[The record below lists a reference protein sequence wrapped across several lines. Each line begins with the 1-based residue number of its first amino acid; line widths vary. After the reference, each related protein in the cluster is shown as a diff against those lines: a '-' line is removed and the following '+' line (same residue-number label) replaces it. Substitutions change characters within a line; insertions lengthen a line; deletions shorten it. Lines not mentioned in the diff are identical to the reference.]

1 MQKVPIISNQLD
13 KEKFFEI
20 INENFSSLA
29 PAYYT
34 LITNWLIDAYKV
46 YNGID
51 KFIILIYLI
60 NKDLI
65 SKRKNEEMV
74 NYDTFY
80 RINHLKF

>member
-34 LITNWLIDAYKV
+34 LITNWLIDAGA
-46 YNGID
+46 NEL
-51 KFIILIYLI
+51 KFSLI
-60 NKDLI
+60 I
-65 SKRKNEEMV
+65 SKNFSLS
-74 NYDTFY
+74 N
-80 RINHLKF
+80 